1 MHTFCTLFLSGAG
14 IQKVS
19 GDGAISLEIL
29 YGNGNLKTKELFR
42 TVFFVI
48 VSHHVIESIIRLF
61 GSMQTATIFICRFL
75 KYRLNLVKRGIIYY
89 RAISFFLPRIRFV
102 GSSLTVVA
110 IEILFSLLS
119 NEKLLPFV
127 KKLTMERMKMDT

>member
-1 MHTFCTLFLSGAG
+1 M
-14 IQKVS
+14 
-19 GDGAISLEIL
+19 
-29 YGNGNLKTKELFR
+29 
-42 TVFFVI
+42 FFVI